1 MQVGFFPFIP
11 RPVADYSTV
20 YTAMLNMTPL
30 ANQLDQNILPVY
42 CDEGVFRIVIDIYL
56 QRRNQL
62 QNVIPMLG
70 SFHTTK
76 CLEQCIGKYIDKTGI
91 DDCLSQTKVLG
102 VKTLKSVVEETNY
115 TRSLKAIVILAQA
128 IESLK

>member
-20 YTAMLNMTPL
+20 STAMLNMTPL

-56 QRRNQL
+56 QRRNQF
-62 QNVIPMLG
+62 QNVILMLG

-91 DDCLSQTKVLG
+91 DDCLSQTKVVG
-102 VKTLKSVVEETNY
+102 VKTLKSVVEGTNY